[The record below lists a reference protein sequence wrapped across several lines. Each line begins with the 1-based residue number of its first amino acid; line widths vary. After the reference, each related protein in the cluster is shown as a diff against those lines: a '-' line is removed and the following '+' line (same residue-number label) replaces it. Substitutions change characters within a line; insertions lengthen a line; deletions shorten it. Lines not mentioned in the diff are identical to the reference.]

1 MNPSFSTRWMTNEV
15 LSNRKVA
22 KLDLHG
28 EGCPQ
33 GMVPIQRTKVEDQ
46 TYFKSSSKSHG
57 GSFHTLAANYPGE
70 HVSYVVL
77 IMHTLELFM
86 IGSRLTA
93 EEFYIII
100 FRDYNYFYGKEEKN

>member
-1 MNPSFSTRWMTNEV
+1 MNPSFSTRSTNEV

-28 EGCPQ
+28 EGCPL